1 MTEGSV
7 RSETRRIPIRS
18 EFKLLKV
25 RMMVHPG
32 VESLLHWAI
41 TYWSR
46 RAGWV
51 GSQLPLSVLESP
63 VSSHIMSIFMK
74 EHFVLGLAGL

>member
-18 EFKLLKV
+18 EFKVLKV

-41 TYWSR
+41 TY
-46 RAGWV
+46 
-51 GSQLPLSVLESP
+51 
-63 VSSHIMSIFMK
+63 
-74 EHFVLGLAGL
+74 